1 MSAIGLSITSI
12 VFILGKVRLKVYC
25 FAQKET
31 KKYSNLDIKYG
42 TMHIKQYHTVT
53 YLGCFLKENV
63 LGESMPFQVI
73 KKMNTRLRFLHGKNR
88 FLSQH
93 LRRPMCNA
101 IIQPHFDYAR
111 SSWYPKLNKNL
122 RKKLIT
128 ISV

>member
-1 MSAIGLSITSI
+1 MS
-12 VFILGKVRLKVYC
+12 
-25 FAQKET
+25 
-31 KKYSNLDIKYG
+31 
-42 TMHIKQYHTVT
+42 
-53 YLGCFLKENV
+53 
-63 LGESMPFQVI
+63 FQVI

-93 LRRPMCNA
+93 LRRLMCNA

-122 RKKLIT
+122 RKKLLT